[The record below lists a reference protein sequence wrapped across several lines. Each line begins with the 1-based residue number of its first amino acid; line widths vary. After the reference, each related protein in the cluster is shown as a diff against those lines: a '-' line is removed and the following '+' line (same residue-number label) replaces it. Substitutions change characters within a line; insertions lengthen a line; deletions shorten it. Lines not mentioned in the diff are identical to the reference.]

1 MISKK
6 KGLVTALVALSAV
19 TILSSPKPTYAD
31 TSTTTS
37 SSAPLV
43 YQSIPNQ
50 PPAPQI
56 PAVSAVLMDAD
67 NGQILYSKNMNERRA
82 PASTTKLMTMLL
94 IAKAVSE
101 NKDTWNEN
109 VPVTPDAYKVA
120 IEPGV
125 SDAYLDP
132 RKTYTLEDMMRYI
145 AVLSANDA
153 TVAAADK
160 IGGDEQAFVAMMN
173 QEAQKLSLT
182 GTHYMNP
189 DGLQETDHYTT
200 AHDLALLAL
209 HIAKDY
215 PVILNYTKLP
225 SVTIVKGSPWP
236 NTDEL
241 LGSYPGVDGLKTG
254 YTDQAG
260 YCYVGTVEQHGHRL
274 VAVVLGD
281 NNIHQRF
288 TDAATLF
295 DYAYHQFTEQTSVSK
310 GQTLTDTVTVKNG
323 RSLKLAVKVAD
334 TLTVDLPNGV
344 KGTTK
349 LVANG
354 LVAPVK
360 QGQVVGN
367 LEYVVDGKTIV
378 RTPVL
383 AAADDPNAN
392 FVLRMWRSMGQWFAH
407 LLHRL

>member
-1 MISKK
+1 MTSKK
-6 KGLVTALVALSAV
+6 RGLVTAIAALSAV
-19 TILSSPKPTYAD
+19 ALFAIPKPIYAD
-31 TSTTTS
+31 SSSTT
-37 SSAPLV
+37 
-43 YQSIPNQ
+43 YQSVPNQ

-94 IAKAVSE
+94 IAKSVQEHKDSWSE
-101 NKDTWNEN
+101 T

-120 IEPGV
+120 IEPDV
-125 SDAYLDP
+125 SNAYLDP
-132 RKTYTLEDMMRYI
+132 RKHYTLEQMMKYI

-160 IGGDEQAFVAMMN
+160 IGGDQQAFVAMMN
-173 QEAQKLSLT
+173 QEAQKLGLT

-189 DGLQETDHYTT
+189 DGLQETNHYTT
-200 AHDLALLAL
+200 AHDLAILAD
-209 HIAKDY
+209 HIVKDY

-225 SVTIVKGSPWP
+225 SVTIVPGSPWP

-241 LGSYPGVDGLKTG
+241 LGNYPGVDGLKTG

-260 YCYVGTVEQHGHRL
+260 YCYVGTAEQHGVRL
-274 VAVVLGD
+274 IAVVLGD

-288 TDAATLF
+288 TDAATLL
-295 DYAYHQFTEQTSVSK
+295 DYGYHQFSEQTPVKK
-310 GQTLTDTVTVKNG
+310 GQSLTDTVAVKNG
-323 RSLKLAVKVAD
+323 RQLKLSVVSENG
-334 TLTVDLPNGV
+334 LTVALPNNT

-349 LVANG
+349 VVSQSLT
-354 LVAPVK
+354 APVK
-360 QGQVVGN
+360 KGDVVGN
-367 LEYVVDGKTIV
+367 LEYIVDGKTV
-378 RTPVL
+378 ATTPVV
-383 AAADDPNAN
+383 AAADDPKAN
-392 FVLRMWRSMGQWFAH
+392 FVLHIWRSIGQWFSH